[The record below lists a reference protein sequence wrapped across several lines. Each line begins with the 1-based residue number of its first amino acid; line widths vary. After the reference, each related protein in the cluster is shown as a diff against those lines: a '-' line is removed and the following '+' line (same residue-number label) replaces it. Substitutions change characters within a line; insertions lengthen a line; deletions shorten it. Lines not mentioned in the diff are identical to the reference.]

1 VHCILPLTLRRCH
14 FQRHRIQHLLFYG
27 SGAAAVDL
35 GIQRLGEQGG
45 ELAANL
51 AGEHIGSEGPVLQHQ
66 SIGQA
71 TVGNGIGGI
80 LLSLAALLTD
90 RSNGHT
96 LDGVEG
102 RQVNGGQ
109 VGWHWPEPLWVSG
122 KS

>member
-1 VHCILPLTLRRCH
+1 MRCGQSGGGDRQHPLQLLASALRRCH

-66 SIGQA
+66 GIGQA
-71 TVGNGIGGI
+71 TIGSSING
-80 LLSLAALLTD
+80 LLLPLAAL
-90 RSNGHT
+90 
-96 LDGVEG
+96 V
-102 RQVNGGQ
+102 
-109 VGWHWPEPLWVSG
+109 P
-122 KS
+122 